1 MLALGGQLYNIAEVP
16 ATFGDI
22 WPPGYTSVFQPGAL
36 FNLSFMELCEFRTEN
51 LSRSS
56 LSPPSLWLL
65 VDANHRLRRQSL
77 SGHAVVLGLA
87 AGPVSHGGFHGDAR
101 ILLRLDA
108 VAAGKGKLVLCFLFW
123 IMTANLQ
130 QA

>member
-1 MLALGGQLYNIAEVP
+1 MRLVASCPTLQRSLQPSG
-16 ATFGDI
+16 TFGHLVI
-22 WPPGYTSVFQPGAL
+22 RL
-36 FNLSFMELCEFRTEN
+36 CFNREPYLIFPLWNFVNSARK

-87 AGPVSHGGFHGDAR
+87 AGPVSHGWFHGDAR
-101 ILLRLDA
+101 VLLRLDA
-108 VAAGKGKLVLCFLFW
+108 VAAGMGKLVLCFLFW